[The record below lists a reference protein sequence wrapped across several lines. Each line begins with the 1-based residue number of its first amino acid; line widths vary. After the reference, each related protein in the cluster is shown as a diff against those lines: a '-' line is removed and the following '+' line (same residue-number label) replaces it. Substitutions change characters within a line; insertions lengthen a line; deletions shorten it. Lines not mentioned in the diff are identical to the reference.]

1 MIKYVFAAMLFWP
14 VFSPPAALA
23 INPADLIK
31 LKEAGVSNQ
40 VIHAVIESNAID
52 RAIISVDEIV
62 AMKAAKI
69 PDKDILRIIQD
80 ANQPVPELDSQDAGD
95 FSLRREIKRAEMK
108 LELQKKQ
115 YETKLELQKK
125 ELEIAREHLSRL
137 ITHPEI
143 LNLVK
148 TGKLSSEDYAAI
160 VKYLKQYARDED
172 SVDYR
177 EDKNI
182 QVDIEKT
189 YPPQVKHR
197 HRKAIRPSTE
207 ERVVDGAIRGLR
219 IRKDID

>member
-1 MIKYVFAAMLFWP
+1 MIKYVFAAILFWS

-40 VIHAVIESNAID
+40 IIHAVIESNAID

-69 PDKDILRIIQD
+69 PDKAILRIIQD

-95 FSLRREIKRAEMK
+95 FSLRRELKRAEM
-108 LELQKKQ
+108 
-115 YETKLELQKK
+115 KLELQKK

-160 VKYLKQYARDED
+160 VKYLKQYARDEE

-182 QVDIEKT
+182 KVDIEKT

-197 HRKAIRPSTE
+197 HRKPIRPSTE

>member
-1 MIKYVFAAMLFWP
+1 MIKYVFAAILFWP

-40 VIHAVIESNAID
+40 VIYAVIESNAID

-69 PDKDILRIIQD
+69 PDKAIIRIIQD
-80 ANQPVPELDSQDAGD
+80 ANQPVPELDSHDAGD
-95 FSLRREIKRAEMK
+95 FSLRREIKRAKM
-108 LELQKKQ
+108 
-115 YETKLELQKK
+115 KLELQKK

-160 VKYLKQYARDED
+160 VKYLKQYAGDED

-182 QVDIEKT
+182 KVDIEKT
-189 YPPQVKHR
+189 YTPQVKHR
-197 HRKAIRPSTE
+197 HRRAIRQTTE

>member
-1 MIKYVFAAMLFWP
+1 MIKYVFAAILFWS

-40 VIHAVIESNAID
+40 IIHAVIESNAID

-95 FSLRREIKRAEMK
+95 FSLRRELKRAEM
-108 LELQKKQ
+108 
-115 YETKLELQKK
+115 KLELQKK

>member
-1 MIKYVFAAMLFWP
+1 MIKYVFAAILFWS

-40 VIHAVIESNAID
+40 IIHAVIESNAID

-95 FSLRREIKRAEMK
+95 FSLRRELKRAEM
-108 LELQKKQ
+108 
-115 YETKLELQKK
+115 KLELQKK

-160 VKYLKQYARDED
+160 VKYLKQYAREED

>member
-1 MIKYVFAAMLFWP
+1 MIKYVFAAILFWS

-40 VIHAVIESNAID
+40 IIHAVIESNAID

-62 AMKAAKI
+62 AMKAANI
-69 PDKDILRIIQD
+69 PDKAILRIIQD

-95 FSLRREIKRAEMK
+95 FSLRRELKRAEM
-108 LELQKKQ
+108 
-115 YETKLELQKK
+115 KLELQKK

-148 TGKLSSEDYAAI
+148 TGKLSSEEYAAI
-160 VKYLKQYARDED
+160 VKYLTQYARDED

-182 QVDIEKT
+182 KVDIEKT
-189 YPPQVKHR
+189 YTPQVKHR
-197 HRKAIRPSTE
+197 HRKPIRPSTE

>member
-1 MIKYVFAAMLFWP
+1 MIKYVFAAILFWS

-40 VIHAVIESNAID
+40 IIHAVIESNAID

-69 PDKDILRIIQD
+69 PDKAILRIIQD

-95 FSLRREIKRAEMK
+95 FSLRRELKRAEM
-108 LELQKKQ
+108 
-115 YETKLELQKK
+115 KLELQKK

>member
-1 MIKYVFAAMLFWP
+1 MIKYVFAAILFWS

-40 VIHAVIESNAID
+40 IIHAVIESNAID

-95 FSLRREIKRAEMK
+95 FSLRRELKRAEM
-108 LELQKKQ
+108 
-115 YETKLELQKK
+115 KLELQKK

-148 TGKLSSEDYAAI
+148 TGKLSSEEYAAI
-160 VKYLKQYARDED
+160 VKYLTQYARDED

-182 QVDIEKT
+182 KVDIEKT
-189 YPPQVKHR
+189 YTPQVKHR